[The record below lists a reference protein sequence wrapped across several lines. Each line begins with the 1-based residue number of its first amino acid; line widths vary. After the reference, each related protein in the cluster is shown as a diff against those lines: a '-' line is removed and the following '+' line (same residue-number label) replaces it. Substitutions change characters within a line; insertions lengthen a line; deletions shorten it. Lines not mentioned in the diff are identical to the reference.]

1 MGEIII
7 KLADVNDAELIAELS
22 QQTFIETFAS
32 TNSKENMDKFLQESF
47 SKEML
52 IKEVGASGNL
62 FLLSYEE
69 DKPVG
74 YVRLRENNNPPE
86 LSGTNSME
94 IARIYVV
101 KDAIGK
107 SVGKLLMQECI
118 SIAEQ
123 KNKSLIWL
131 GVWEHNK
138 RAIDFYT
145 KWGFEK
151 FATHIFK
158 LGDDNQTDW
167 LMKKSLI
174 QDKELS

>member
-1 MGEIII
+1 MITIRI
-7 KLADVNDAELIAELS
+7 ADKWDAELIAVLS

>member
-1 MGEIII
+1 MDKVFI
-7 KLADVNDAELIAELS
+7 KEAGVDDAVLIAALS

-32 TNSKENMDKFLQESF
+32 VNTKENMDKFLQESF
-47 SKEML
+47 SKEIL
-52 IKEVGASGNL
+52 IKEVGASDNI
-62 FLLSYEE
+62 FLLAYENE
-69 DKPVG
+69 KPVA
-74 YVRLRENNNPPE
+74 YARLRENNNPPE
-86 LSGTNSME
+86 LSGISSIE
-94 IARIYVV
+94 IARIYAV

-107 SVGKLLMQECI
+107 GVGKLLMQECI

-123 KNKSLIWL
+123 KDKALIWL

-167 LMKKSLI
+167 LMKKLLI
-174 QDKELS
+174 